1 MIKQRLVILI
11 GFSLFVLACRISI
24 DAFDTPP
31 LATPIPNLPASAT
44 PLLVQPTP
52 TPVVILPTDAAT
64 PTVVN
69 VPPLTVEQLKNG
81 RFELPGA
88 DGALH
93 TVQFQSGLYQKGT
106 DPSEPGYVAVV
117 MTDSIAFGD
126 LDGDGSSDAAAVIV
140 ENYGGTGQFVSVVAF
155 RNQGGVPVY
164 AASYFVDDRAILNAF
179 AIYNGEI
186 YLDATIHGIEDP
198 GCCPTMPTRQ
208 VLRLWQGALVLA
220 SFSSQTPTGAERI
233 INIEAPANDVQ
244 VEKIFTL
251 RGSVS
256 IAPFENNLVY
266 KVYIPGNSEP
276 LTSGPL
282 MVNAP
287 DLGAPG
293 TFELPL
299 NFSASGYSGPVRIT
313 LSDLSAADGSLMA
326 LDTLFVVVK

>member
-1 MIKQRLVILI
+1 MKKIALLLLLSV
-11 GFSLFVLACRISI
+11 VALACRISI

-31 LATPIPNLPASAT
+31 LATPIPVSPSAT
-44 PLLVQPTP
+44 PNILLPPTF
-52 TPVVILPTDAAT
+52 TPVLLAPPPTAT
-64 PTVVN
+64 PAPTL
-69 VPPLTVEQLKNG
+69 PPLTVEQLKNG
-81 RFELPGA
+81 RFDLPGA

-93 TVQFQSGLYQKGT
+93 SVQFQAGLFQTGN
-106 DPSEPGYVAVV
+106 DPAQPGYMAIV
-117 MTDSIAFGD
+117 MTDSIALGD
-126 LDGDGSSDAAAVIV
+126 LNGDGASDAAAVLV

-155 RNQGGVPVY
+155 LNQGGMPVY

-186 YLDATIHGIEDP
+186 YLDATVHGVEDP
-198 GCCPTMPTRQ
+198 GCCPTLPTRQ
-208 VLRLWQGALVLA
+208 VLRLWQGALVLS
-220 SFSSQTPTGAERI
+220 SFVSKTPGGAERI
-233 INIEAPANDVQ
+233 INIEIPANDAK
-244 VEKIFTL
+244 VEKIFSL

-266 KVYIPGNSEP
+266 AVYLPGRSEP
-276 LTSGPL
+276 VTTGPL

-299 NFSASGYSGPVRIT
+299 NFSALGYSGPVRIT

-326 LDTLFVVVK
+326 LDALFVVVK